1 MANGEAGRPEIELT
15 EDQIKEVET
24 LAAVLSTGDIAD
36 YFGIGRTTF
45 YALMERNPDIS
56 ERYKKGRAKAKGAIA
71 GSLIQ
76 KARSG
81 ELGAQIFYLKTQC
94 GYTETQRIETDINV
108 QHVISSKPLTANE
121 WAIEHTGEPLEVD
134 YEEIKDDE

>member
-1 MANGEAGRPEIELT
+1 MANGEAGRPEITLT

-45 YALMERNPDIS
+45 YALMERNSDIS

-76 KARSG
+76 KARAG

-94 GYTETQRIETDINV
+94 GWRETQHLEHTSPDG
-108 QHVISSKPLTANE
+108 SMTPT
-121 WAIEHTGEPLEVD
+121 AIERVIIDKTTD
-134 YEEIKDDE
+134 TDT

>member
-76 KARSG
+76 KARAG

-94 GYTETQRIETDINV
+94 GWKETQSLEHSSPDGSMTPTKIERIIIDKSTD
-108 QHVISSKPLTANE
+108 SDS
-121 WAIEHTGEPLEVD
+121 
-134 YEEIKDDE
+134 

>member
-1 MANGEAGRPEIELT
+1 MAKGEAGRPEIELT
-15 EDQIKEVET
+15 EKQIDEVET

-94 GYTETQRIETDINV
+94 GWKETQSLEHSSPDGSMTPTKIERIIIDKSTD
-108 QHVISSKPLTANE
+108 SDS
-121 WAIEHTGEPLEVD
+121 
-134 YEEIKDDE
+134 

>member
-94 GYTETQRIETDINV
+94 GWKETQSLEHSSPDGSMTPTKIERIIIDKSTD
-108 QHVISSKPLTANE
+108 SDS
-121 WAIEHTGEPLEVD
+121 
-134 YEEIKDDE
+134 

>member
-1 MANGEAGRPEIELT
+1 MANGEAGRPEVELT
-15 EDQIKEVET
+15 EKQIDEVET
-24 LAAVLSTGDIAD
+24 LAAVLSTNDIAD

-45 YALMERNPDIS
+45 YALMHRNPYIT

-81 ELGAQIFYLKTQC
+81 ELGAQIFYLKTQA
-94 GYTETQRIETDINV
+94 GWKETQSLEHSSPDGSMTPTSIERVIIDKTTD
-108 QHVISSKPLTANE
+108 SDS
-121 WAIEHTGEPLEVD
+121 
-134 YEEIKDDE
+134 